1 MAERLGVD
9 LKDAITFDVQGVSI
23 KTYIGSIRDVDWQR
37 IQTNFIFVF
46 PLGVLEEAP
55 QFHVMMAKIR
65 DKEKSTGFQRQLIAR
80 FPNVSV
86 IDLTLIL
93 KTVDDFMGKVA
104 MVIQFMAL
112 FSISTGMVVLAGA
125 VINSKYLRLKENV
138 LLRTLGALRRQIVKM
153 TLIEYAYLGLFAG
166 LTGVILSLLA
176 GWGLTIFFFDVVFF
190 PDLLG
195 LSQIWIGIT
204 MLTMLVGWVNTRGIF
219 DRSPLEVLRKEV

>member
-1 MAERLGVD
+1 
-9 LKDAITFDVQGVSI
+9 
-23 KTYIGSIRDVDWQR
+23 
-37 IQTNFIFVF
+37 
-46 PLGVLEEAP
+46 
-55 QFHVMMAKIR
+55 
-65 DKEKSTGFQRQLIAR
+65 
-80 FPNVSV
+80 
-86 IDLTLIL
+86 
-93 KTVDDFMGKVA
+93 
-104 MVIQFMAL
+104 MAL